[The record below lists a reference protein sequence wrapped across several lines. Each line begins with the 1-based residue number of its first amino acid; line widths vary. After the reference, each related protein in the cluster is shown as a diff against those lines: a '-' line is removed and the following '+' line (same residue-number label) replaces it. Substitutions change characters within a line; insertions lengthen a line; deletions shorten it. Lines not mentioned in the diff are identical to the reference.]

1 MNIAQLQALFLKP
14 IPRQTSVLALI
25 LRLSLDRIRVSTDVW
40 RNQSVGGPH
49 EYPSNADPVRSTPA

>member
-25 LRLSLDRIRVSTDVW
+25 LWTVPRQDQGQHRRLAGVLT
-40 RNQSVGGPH
+40 SVGG
-49 EYPSNADPVRSTPA
+49 

>member
-40 RNQSVGGPH
+40 RNLCK
-49 EYPSNADPVRSTPA
+49 